1 MATVG
6 VKWLIYHAA
15 VGTQF
20 TEVCGEHG
28 YIIVGGGGG
37 QATKHIAQQNGNI

>member
-20 TEVCGEHG
+20 TEVCGGHR
-28 YIIVGGGGG
+28 YIIVGGGG
-37 QATKHIAQQNGNI
+37 QATKHTAQQNGNI